1 MKKILAI
8 PVAAVLL
15 ATMTAA
21 PVHAGDRGWA
31 TAGKILTG
39 VLGVTILG
47 NALANAHAYPAPAY
61 APPPRAYYPPEVV
74 WVPGHYEVR
83 YERRWVPG
91 YWEVERF
98 ARRGHGDDDDFFDGD
113 HGRRGRRVWVP
124 GYHERVEM
132 AVWIPGHWEE
142 RG

>member
-15 ATMTAA
+15 VAMAAA

-39 VLGVTILG
+39 ILGVTILG
-47 NALANAHAYPAPAY
+47 NAIAHSHAYPAPVY
-61 APPPRAYYPPEVV
+61 APPPRVYYPPEVV
-74 WVPGHYEVR
+74 WVPGRYETH

-91 YWEVERF
+91 YWEIERF
-98 ARRGHGDDDDFFDGD
+98 GRHSRRM
-113 HGRRGRRVWVP
+113 WVP
-124 GYHERVEM
+124 GYYERV
-132 AVWIPGHWEE
+132 AVTVWIPGHWEE